1 MSYIEVK
8 NLNKIFN
15 RKKRRQIEFVEA
27 LKDVSFTIEQG
38 EILGYLGVNGAG
50 KSTTIK
56 ILSGIIRPSKGSVNV
71 AGIEPYK
78 NRKSYVKNIGV
89 MFGQRSQLEWDLP
102 AMDTYL
108 MLKKIYEIPTEQF
121 WRTFNTLSTLLNL
134 DGIEQVPVRHLSLG
148 QKTKCELVATFIHSP
163 SLVFLD
169 EPTIGLDIKVKENIH
184 KVIEEINK
192 EFETTIFITS
202 HDLSDIEKVAE
213 RIIIINE
220 GEIYYD
226 GSIKKLL
233 AESGRTH
240 EILIEI
246 HNGTELI
253 VDDSH
258 NIRVIDETN
267 YIITLTNK
275 DDFVGTLTELIA
287 KNKIV
292 NLKINEVTLENVL
305 IELYNS
311 F

>member
-134 DGIEQVPVRHLSLG
+134 DGIEKVPVRHLSLG